1 VKVSYR
7 TSFVQDLKSIKN
19 KKLLER
25 IERQIVAVESAK
37 SLDQVSAV
45 KKLGGW
51 PNCYRMR
58 VGQYRLGFVIVK
70 DEVEFVRCLPRRDLY
85 RYFP

>member
-1 VKVSYR
+1 
-7 TSFVQDLKSIKN
+7 VQDLKSIKN

-25 IERQIVAVESAK
+25 IERQITAVEAAK
-37 SLDQVSAV
+37 SLDQVSGL
-45 KKLGGW
+45 KKLAGW
-51 PNCYRMR
+51 PNCYRLR
-58 VGQYRLGFVIVK
+58 VGQYRLGLLIVK